1 LIKDFIKKYIRKENT
16 FYSKKNKLHSYF
28 QPILFKKQ
36 KLNIF
41 AFKKKELL
49 PFADMHQENRYENNV
64 KYGGVDFFMKK
75 EIFLKKKIENFIKKD
90 FGEQIDIKDSFS
102 RSVISYRF
110 IKKNFKKVPLLEI
123 GPGSGY
129 LGILLKNDN
138 YHYSSFEITRPHFLF
153 QNYIFYRIFNKQ
165 SPISIL
171 NKTNLNKIKKK
182 EFHIP
187 WWEISNINEY
197 LKIIKPKI
205 IIFNHCINEMH
216 EEALDYF
223 CKAIVSLKNNPVIFI
238 EGFGS
243 QKLNSTNKTLIRL
256 AYHNIKIFYH
266 KPIKKYNISKSLS
279 IPITLLSSKNIKNNI
294 TFFNYSGFLSK
305 YGFKKIL
312 KFLIKFSQI
321 KFNFYYWKIY
331 FLDFLIIDK
340 TK

>member
-1 LIKDFIKKYIRKENT
+1 
-16 FYSKKNKLHSYF
+16 
-28 QPILFKKQ
+28 
-36 KLNIF
+36 
-41 AFKKKELL
+41 
-49 PFADMHQENRYENNV
+49 MHHNNRYDNNI
-64 KYGGVDFFMKK
+64 KYGGINFFTKK
-75 EIFLKKKIENFIKKD
+75 EIYLKKKIENFIKKD
-90 FGEQIDIKDSFS
+90 FGEEIDIKDSFS

-110 IKKNFKKVPLLEI
+110 IKKNFNNVPILEI

-138 YHYSSFEITRPHFLF
+138 YHYSSFEITRPHFIF
-153 QNYIFYRIFNKQ
+153 QNYIFKRIFNKQ

-187 WWEISNINEY
+187 WWEILNLNEY
-197 LKIIKPKI
+197 LKVVKPKI

-223 CKAIVSLKNNPVIFI
+223 CKIISSLKSNPVIFV

-243 QKLNSTNKTLIRL
+243 EKLNLTTKSLIKL
-256 AYHNIKIFYH
+256 ASYNIKIFYH
-266 KPIKKYNISKSLS
+266 KPVKKYDVAKSLS
-279 IPITLLSSKNIKNNI
+279 IPITLLSSQDIKNKI
-294 TFFNYSGFLSK
+294 KFFNYAGLVSK

-312 KFLIKFSQI
+312 EFSVNLHQI
-321 KFNFYYWKIY
+321 KFNFYKWKIF

-340 TK
+340 IK